1 MNARV
6 DHDSL
11 SESGGVDSLLA
22 QVADGIRMKPL
33 EMAVVF
39 GRLASQGMT
48 PPEIAAIFPGRIS
61 IKRVQQLL
69 LLASGDA
76 QVHSLVASGDVS
88 ADVAIEALR
97 AHGEEAGPYL
107 NEQLVKA
114 RSLGKRALTFSV
126 IRGPQA
132 SPRAIALFVSEV
144 RGALTS
150 MPASTVRALGRAS
163 KSPQEDMFGQ
173 KVTVDA
179 EFLLRIIKAHDELLE
194 EEQRAA
200 DRYEAKRF
208 MGSQD
213 AMQFDDQDSAS

>member
-6 DHDSL
+6 DQETL
-11 SESGGVDSLLA
+11 SESGGVDSLLT

-33 EMAVVF
+33 EMALVF

-48 PPEIAAIFPGRIS
+48 PQEIAAMFPGRIS

-69 LLASGDA
+69 MLAGGGA
-76 QVHSLVASGDVS
+76 QVHSLVASGDVP
-88 ADVAIEALR
+88 ADVAIEAVR
-97 AHGEEAGPYL
+97 VHGDEAGPYL

-132 SPRAIALFVSEV
+132 SPRAIASFVSEV

-150 MPASTVRALGRAS
+150 MPASTVRALGRVT
-163 KSPQEDMFGQ
+163 KSSQEDMFGQ

-179 EFLLRIIKAHDELLE
+179 AFLLRIIKAHDELLE

-200 DRYEAKRF
+200 DRYEARRF
-208 MGSQD
+208 IGSQD
-213 AMQFDDQDSAS
+213 AIQFDEPDSAS